1 MKIDDF
7 YVENKKEINA
17 LSKVKLNISKELEKL
32 LLSKPTNGHTEYY
45 SIIQKWRGKIIERV
59 FAVRLKRGATPQY
72 QEVIRRVEGNKLIL
86 TKNIYLNCC
95 GGYICVWEESRPS
108 PYNFD
113 KERAYNKWFD
123 SYIFYY
129 NVFTTPLFTFDD
141 LIKLDE
147 SLKYC
152 NWKGE
157 SIIEYITMYRKCPEI
172 EIISK
177 LGYERLRYNTAIL
190 KKLKDKKFVK
200 FLWRER
206 GNDNIKNVTGQ
217 IVLKA
222 YKHNLSIDEA
232 YMLDS
237 TERSFRTYDFKKDYP
252 MLDIEKTK
260 KYLIRNKVSLSSYCD
275 LLEALKYFHL
285 DLTDTKNSYPKDFQY
300 WHDYYINQME
310 TDKNKDIDIKIKE
323 QANKYKRILKPI
335 NDEIKMLFPNC
346 TLDFINEG
354 EALNHCVG
362 RMGYNKKMANGESLI
377 IFVRKEE
384 DKPLYTMEYDPKGKK
399 IKQLYGDHDT
409 QPEQSI
415 KDIIYNVWLPK
426 VKRMRFA

>member
-45 SIIQKWRGKIIERV
+45 SIIQMWRGKIIERV
-59 FAVRLKRGATPQY
+59 FAVRTFRGKPEI
-72 QEVIRRVEGNKLIL
+72 QEVIRRIEGNKKIL
-86 TKNIYLNCC
+86 VKNMYFSQMC
-95 GGYICVWEESRPS
+95 GYRCVWSNTKPS
-108 PYNFD
+108 YYLFDLKREYN
-113 KERAYNKWFD
+113 EWLYSNIA
-123 SYIFYY
+123 YY
-129 NVFTTPLFTFDD
+129 NVFTYQLFTFDD
-141 LIKLDE
+141 LIKLDDT
-147 SLKYC
+147 LKYC

-157 SIIEYITMYRKCPEI
+157 PIIEYITMYRKCPEI
-172 EIISK
+172 EILSK
-177 LGYERLRYNTAIL
+177 LGYKRLRYNTAVL

-200 FLWRER
+200 FLWKER
-206 GNDNIKNVTGQ
+206 GNDNIKNVTGK

-222 YKHNLSIDEA
+222 YKHNLSIDET

-237 TERSFRTYDFKKDYP
+237 TERSFRNYDFKKDYP

-275 LLEALKYFHL
+275 LLEALMYFKL

>member
-1 MKIDDF
+1 
-7 YVENKKEINA
+7 
-17 LSKVKLNISKELEKL
+17 
-32 LLSKPTNGHTEYY
+32 
-45 SIIQKWRGKIIERV
+45 
-59 FAVRLKRGATPQY
+59 
-72 QEVIRRVEGNKLIL
+72 
-86 TKNIYLNCC
+86 
-95 GGYICVWEESRPS
+95 
-108 PYNFD
+108 
-113 KERAYNKWFD
+113 
-123 SYIFYY
+123 
-129 NVFTTPLFTFDD
+129 
-141 LIKLDE
+141 
-147 SLKYC
+147 
-152 NWKGE
+152 
-157 SIIEYITMYRKCPEI
+157 MYRKCPEI
-172 EIISK
+172 EILSK
-177 LGYERLRYNTAIL
+177 LGYERLRYNTAVL

-200 FLWRER
+200 FLWKER
-206 GNDNIKNVTGQ
+206 GNDIIKNVTGQ

-237 TERSFRTYDFKKDYP
+237 TERSFRNYDFKKDYP

-275 LLEALKYFHL
+275 LLKALMYFKL

-384 DKPLYTMEYDPKGKK
+384 DKPLYTMEYDPKGKN

-415 KDIIYNVWLPK
+415 KDIIYNEWLPK